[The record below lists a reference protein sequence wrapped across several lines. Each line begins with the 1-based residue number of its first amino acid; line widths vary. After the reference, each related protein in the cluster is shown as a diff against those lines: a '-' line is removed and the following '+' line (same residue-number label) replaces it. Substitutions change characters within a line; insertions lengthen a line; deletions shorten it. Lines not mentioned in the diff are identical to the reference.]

1 MRIST
6 SQYYETSAANY
17 SRTYGNV
24 VASGEEASSGIK
36 VNTAADDPVG
46 AARLL
51 QLGQQSSMLTQYKSN
66 MTAATTTMTASETAL
81 TSITNALQRARE
93 LALSASNATY
103 TDADRQANAEEL
115 SQIQS
120 QVLGLMNSQ
129 DASGN
134 YLFSGSKSS
143 TPPYTVNAD
152 GSYSY
157 NGDQTSTN
165 VAIGQGLSIATNT
178 TGWDAFEQATNTTR
192 TSTTPSV
199 SDGKVTLSGG
209 IVSNSA
215 TYSSSFTSGAPY
227 TISYTSATQLKITDN
242 TGTDRTSELTANGVV
257 SASTAADQTVS
268 FRGVDL
274 TLNVNLATGDD
285 ASTVLTGRSFTFAAT
300 PDTFNTARVSTNT
313 STSQITSAITGAS
326 DSTASAATQ
335 AADAVAYTSKFPA
348 NGAVVKVT
356 GTTPTT
362 TVALYASPLTANS
375 QPIDSQTLTG
385 GSVTLAGVK
394 FSISGTPATG
404 DQFTVQSNTH
414 TNQNILNTLN
424 DLRTALMTPT
434 DGDAVATQ
442 KLNAQLQSA
451 IGNLASGSDQVST
464 ALSSIGARGQAV
476 DAQSTTNTTLTTNN
490 DTNQSAI
497 RNSDPA
503 EVMTRLTLQQTMLSA
518 AQLAFSR
525 ISQLGLFNKL

>member
-51 QLGQQSSMLTQYKSN
+51 QLGQQSSMLSQYKSN

-81 TSITNALQRARE
+81 TSITNALQTARE
-93 LALSASNATY
+93 LALGAANGTF
-103 TDADRQANAEEL
+103 TDADRKANAEEL
-115 SQIQS
+115 SQIKTQI
-120 QVLGLMNSQ
+120 LGLMNSQ

-143 TPPYTVNAD
+143 TVPYTLNSD
-152 GSYSY
+152 GSYTY
-157 NGDQTSTN
+157 NGDQSSIN
-165 VAIGQGLSIATNT
+165 MAIGQGLSIASNT

-192 TSTTPSV
+192 TTTTPSV
-199 SDGKVTLSGG
+199 DDGKVTLSGG
-209 IVSNSA
+209 LVSNSA
-215 TYSSSFTSGAPY
+215 SYSSSFTSGAPY
-227 TISYTSATQLKITDN
+227 TITYTSATQLKITDS

-257 SASTAADQTVS
+257 SSSTAADQSIS

-274 TLNVNLATGDD
+274 TLNVNLASGDD
-285 ASTVLTGRSFTFAAT
+285 AATVLTGRSFTFAAS

-313 STSQITSAITGAS
+313 STAQVTAATTSAAN
-326 DSTASAATQ
+326 TA
-335 AADAVAYTSKFPA
+335 DYTSKYPA
-348 NGAVVKVT
+348 GGAVLKVT
-356 GTTPTT
+356 GTTPST

-385 GSVTLAGVK
+385 GKVTLAGVD
-394 FSISGTPATG
+394 FTLSGTPATG
-404 DQFTVQSNTH
+404 DQFTVQANTH

-424 DLRTALMTPT
+424 DLTAALLTPT
-434 DGDAVATQ
+434 DGDAVAQQ
-442 KLNAQLQSA
+442 KLNAKVQSA
-451 IGNLASGSDQVST
+451 LGNLTSGMDQVSS

-476 DAQSTTNTTLTTNN
+476 DAQTTTNTTLTTNN
-490 DTNQSAI
+490 DNNQSTI

-503 EVMTRLTLQQTMLSA
+503 EVMTRLTLQQTMLTA

>member
-17 SRTYGNV
+17 SRIYGNV
-24 VASGEEASSGIK
+24 VASGDEASSGIK

-51 QLGQQSSMLTQYKSN
+51 QLGQQSSMLSQYKSN
-66 MTAATTTMTASETAL
+66 MTSATTSMTASETAL
-81 TSITNALQRARE
+81 SSITDALQRARE
-93 LALSASNATY
+93 LTLEASNATY
-103 TDADRQANAEEL
+103 TDADRKANAEEL

-157 NGDQTSTN
+157 NGDQVSTN

-192 TSTTPSV
+192 TTTTPSV
-199 SDGKVTLSGG
+199 DDGKVTLSGG

-215 TYSSSFTSGAPY
+215 TYSSTFTSGAPY
-227 TISYTSATQLKITDN
+227 TITYTSATQLKITDN

-257 SASTAADQTVS
+257 SASTATDQSVS

-285 ASTVLTGRSFTFAAT
+285 AATVLTGRSFTFAAT
-300 PDTFNTARVSTNT
+300 ADSFNTARVSTNT
-313 STSQITSAITGAS
+313 STAQITSAT
-326 DSTASAATQ
+326 TSAADT
-335 AADAVAYTSKFPA
+335 VAYTSKFPA

-356 GTTPTT
+356 GTTPDT

-385 GSVTLAGVK
+385 GSVTLAGVT
-394 FSISGTPATG
+394 FGISGTPATG
-404 DQFTVQSNTH
+404 DQFTVQANTH
-414 TNQNILNTLN
+414 TSQNILNTLN
-424 DLRTALMTPT
+424 DLKNALMTST

-451 IGNLASGSDQVST
+451 IGNLAAGTDQIST

-490 DTNQSAI
+490 TTNQSAI
-497 RNSDPA
+497 RDTDPA
-503 EVMTRLTLQQTMLSA
+503 TVLTNLTLQQTMLTA